1 MATVLKVEKMHC
13 QSCAKRVT
21 NAIMGVAPHS
31 KIDIDIEGRRVTI
44 DGVGNLAEVTKAL
57 DDAGYPAQNA

>member
-21 NAIMGVAPHS
+21 NAIKGVAPHS

-44 DGVGNLAEVTKAL
+44 DGVGNLAKVTKAL
-57 DDAGYPAQNA
+57 EDAGYPAQNA